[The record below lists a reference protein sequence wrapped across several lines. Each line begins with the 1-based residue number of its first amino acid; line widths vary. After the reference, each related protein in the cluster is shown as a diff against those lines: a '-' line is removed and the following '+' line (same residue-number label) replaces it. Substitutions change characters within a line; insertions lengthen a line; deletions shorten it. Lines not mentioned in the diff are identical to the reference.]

1 MSATSIINES
11 DQNFY
16 FVTSSGVTVM
26 GRTKTYDTYE
36 QMLADKTPAKFGW
49 VLDATGDETVDVG
62 AAFYTFKDGKWQKL
76 YESEAMDNENFGRPE
91 GYDELVGTVN
101 GLVIRVDSLA
111 NSKDL
116 ENHILNNT
124 VHVTEEE
131 RVVWNSKVDSIPGKS
146 LSTEDYTSE
155 EKEKLAQ
162 LENYNDTSIRTAI
175 ENLDDS
181 KADTSHV
188 LDIQSRMGTLEENTS
203 ESLRQQ
209 QEIVDQNTTKVH
221 ELTISVRDIENVVA
235 SHETEIANLSNKTNF
250 NTTNIDANKLAITN
264 LNNSVEQHNNTI
276 NDIKALIQSQ
286 QDTITVLTDWKQ
298 SHTNEVSGIW
308 TSITENSRAII
319 SVTSRIEGVETS
331 LSSYAER
338 LAKVEEEVLGAS
350 QALSELEEIVG
361 E

>member
-26 GRTKTYDTYE
+26 GRTKTYGTYE

-131 RVVWNSKVDSIPGKS
+131 RVIWNNKVDSIPGKS

-175 ENLDDS
+175 ENLNNS
-181 KADTSHV
+181 KADTGLV

-209 QEIVDQNTTKVH
+209 QEIVDQNTTKVNG
-221 ELTISVRDIENVVA
+221 LTISVHDIESLVQ
-235 SHETEIANLSNKTNF
+235 SH
-250 NTTNIDANKLAITN
+250 
-264 LNNSVEQHNNTI
+264 
-276 NDIKALIQSQ
+276 

-331 LSSYAER
+331 LSSYDER

>member
-1 MSATSIINES
+1 MVATTIVNEN
-11 DQNFY
+11 DQKMY
-16 FVTSSGVTVM
+16 FVTPLGLSVM
-26 GRTKTYDTYE
+26 GKTKVYETYKD
-36 QMLADKTPAKFGW
+36 MLSDPNPPSFAW
-49 VLDATGDETVDVG
+49 CLDATGDATVDEG
-62 AAFYTFKDGKWQKL
+62 AAFYVYRNNRYQKL
-76 YESEAMDNENFGRPE
+76 YESEAMDNENFGKPK

-131 RVVWNSKVDSIPGKS
+131 RVVWNNKVDSIPGKS

-235 SHETEIANLSNKTNF
+235 SYETEITNLSNKTNS
-250 NTTNIDANKLAITN
+250 NTTNIDANKLAITS
-264 LNNSVEQHNNTI
+264 LNNSVEQHTNTI
-276 NDIKALIQSQ
+276 DDIKALVQSQ
-286 QDTITVLTDWKQ
+286 QDTITVLTDWKK

-308 TSITENSRAII
+308 TSISENSRAII

-331 LSSYAER
+331 LSSYDER